1 MLGKEL
7 THWTIRMAL
16 LCYVAYGVG
25 QLASPAWAKRHHA
38 WLRVIWTM
46 GCIFF
51 CLHVYCAFAF
61 YHHFS
66 HQAAFDTTAEET
78 KAMLGTAFGEGIYF
92 SYIFLAVWVLDC
104 VRQWLPP
111 TMNRLPAWLSGCVHG
126 YLFFIA
132 INGALVFEGGV
143 TRWFGIPLT
152 LLLIILVI
160 RRAVRQ
166 DASVA
171 DASSAASLSEAG
183 SP

>member
-7 THWTIRMAL
+7 THWTIRIAL

-25 QLASPAWAKRHHA
+25 NLGSRAWSTRYSA
-38 WLRVIWTM
+38 WLRVIWTV
-46 GCIFF
+46 GCVFF

-66 HQAAFDTTAEET
+66 HQAAFDTTAQET

-92 SYIFLAVWVLDC
+92 SYVFLAIWVLDC
-104 VRQWLPP
+104 VRQWLPVENLP
-111 TMNRLPAWLSGCVHG
+111 TWLSWCVHG

-132 INGALVFEGGV
+132 LNGALVFEGGV

-152 LLLIILVI
+152 LLLVVLAI
-160 RRAVRQ
+160 RQVSTR
-166 DASVA
+166 DATKTDTSP
-171 DASSAASLSEAG
+171 STSLSEAS